1 MGKIKVRENTPAYV
15 DFDGDSL
22 LRLKNQVDEWI
33 KTYGEEAFIDRQS
46 VPYEDYYEYKLC
58 VYREETDE
66 EYQRR
71 IEIAKERETRD
82 RQHYERLKKKFED
95 T

>member
-1 MGKIKVRENTPAYV
+1 MDKIKVRENTPAYV

-22 LRLKNQVDEWI
+22 LRLKNQVNEWI
-33 KTYGEEAFIDRQS
+33 ETYGEEAFIDKQF

-66 EYQRR
+66 EHEQR
-71 IEIAKERETRD
+71 IEIAKEREEYARK
-82 RQHYERLKKKFED
+82 QYERLKKKFGD